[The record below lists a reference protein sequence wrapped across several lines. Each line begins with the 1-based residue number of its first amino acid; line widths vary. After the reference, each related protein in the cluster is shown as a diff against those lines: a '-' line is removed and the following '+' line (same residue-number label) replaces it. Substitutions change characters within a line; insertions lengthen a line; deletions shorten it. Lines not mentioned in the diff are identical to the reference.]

1 MSFFRELAEY
11 KDFDFWQFWEQVKI
25 SEVKTVL
32 SKKKLM
38 KNDYLILLAPI
49 AETVLEELAQRANA
63 LTTQYFGKTVQLF
76 TPLYL
81 ANYCVNNCVY
91 CGFKINNELKRHKLN
106 EAELRAEAKIIA
118 ATGLSHILVLTGED
132 KNQTPVTYIV
142 EAIKILKEY
151 FSSVSIEIYPLTLAE
166 YDELKAAGCDGMTIY
181 QEVYN
186 EAVYQ
191 KMHLAGPKT
200 NYLFRLEAPERAC
213 QAKLRSVNI
222 GALLG
227 LNDWRIE
234 AFFTGIHA
242 LYLQKKY
249 QAVEIAISPPRIRPQ
264 LGGFIPSEYVND
276 KNIVQYISAF
286 RLLMPNSGITISS
299 RESANFRD
307 NLIPL
312 GITKMSAGVSTAVG
326 GHSNSSEPGQFE
338 IADERS
344 VEDISNALYQKG
356 YQPIYKDW
364 FNL

>member
-142 EAIKILKEY
+142 EAIKILKNI
-151 FSSVSIEIYPLTLAE
+151 FLQLV
-166 YDELKAAGCDGMTIY
+166 LK
-181 QEVYN
+181 
-186 EAVYQ
+186 
-191 KMHLAGPKT
+191 
-200 NYLFRLEAPERAC
+200 F
-213 QAKLRSVNI
+213 
-222 GALLG
+222 
-227 LNDWRIE
+227 
-234 AFFTGIHA
+234 IH
-242 LYLQKKY
+242 
-249 QAVEIAISPPRIRPQ
+249 
-264 LGGFIPSEYVND
+264 
-276 KNIVQYISAF
+276 
-286 RLLMPNSGITISS
+286 
-299 RESANFRD
+299 
-307 NLIPL
+307 
-312 GITKMSAGVSTAVG
+312 
-326 GHSNSSEPGQFE
+326 
-338 IADERS
+338 
-344 VEDISNALYQKG
+344 
-356 YQPIYKDW
+356 
-364 FNL
+364 